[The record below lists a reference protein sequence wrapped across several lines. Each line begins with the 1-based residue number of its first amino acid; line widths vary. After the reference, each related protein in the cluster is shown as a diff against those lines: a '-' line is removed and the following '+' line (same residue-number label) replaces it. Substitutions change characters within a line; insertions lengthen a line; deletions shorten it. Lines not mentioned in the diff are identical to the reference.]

1 MPDIEQLIQTAA
13 AIGQNT
19 IAKEAPEAD
28 RQGTW
33 VTRTMEALKEAKLT
47 ALVVPVESGGLGGGL
62 YALVRIS
69 EELGKAYSS
78 AGLCFG
84 MHCVG
89 TAVIA
94 AKATEWQKKNY
105 LEPIAAGKHITTL
118 ALSEPGTGAH
128 FYFPQTSLLPV
139 SAEEFVVNGSKTFI
153 TNGSHADSY
162 VVSTLGASEDA
173 SPDQF
178 SCVVVDSDKPG
189 IQWGEEWSGLGM
201 RGNSS
206 RSAHFNNIHIS
217 DKHILGEKGDQL
229 WYIFNVVAPYFLMS
243 MSGTYLGIAEA
254 ALQEAK
260 NTLARRT
267 YMHNGTQ
274 LAQVSLLQHRLGTM
288 WSQVE
293 RTRQLIYAAAQAGD
307 NGAPNALNLLL
318 SAKAEVGHCVV
329 NVVNEAMT
337 LAGGIGYRENGR
349 LGILMRDARAAHVMS
364 PTTDLLYTWLGRALL
379 DQPILSD

>member
-1 MPDIEQLIQTAA
+1 
-13 AIGQNT
+13 
-19 IAKEAPEAD
+19 
-28 RQGTW
+28 
-33 VTRTMEALKEAKLT
+33 
-47 ALVVPVESGGLGGGL
+47 
-62 YALVRIS
+62 
-69 EELGKAYSS
+69 
-78 AGLCFG
+78 
-84 MHCVG
+84 
-89 TAVIA
+89 
-94 AKATEWQKKNY
+94 
-105 LEPIAAGKHITTL
+105 
-118 ALSEPGTGAH
+118 
-128 FYFPQTSLLPV
+128 
-139 SAEEFVVNGSKTFI
+139 
-153 TNGSHADSY
+153 
-162 VVSTLGASEDA
+162 
-173 SPDQF
+173 
-178 SCVVVDSDKPG
+178 VVVDSDKPG